1 MYYCQNPML
10 SLHFSELSTNE
21 IVMKKYGVFPTEHL
35 QLGSMRRGIEKSV
48 LQHTERAF
56 WQF

>member
-1 MYYCQNPML
+1 ML